1 MAKHF
6 FAKLFLCEH
15 IVPLEGKK
23 SVAVQHAMLVGF
35 LVLLCL
41 HKEVPSK
48 EVVYNRNLLHS
59 RTFYTII
66 ITKTYQKNQKEGHP
80 MQLPDKK
87 YIASFDIDAQNTFT
101 PVCPDELPVAEG
113 DQIADELN
121 AQAKFTSL
129 RLGSRDAH
137 TMDALWL
144 SDAEH
149 APLTPIEGHPDLDV
163 RWPAHAIIGTK
174 GFDFIAGL
182 DPKAY
187 DFQIYKGIEPDKH
200 PYGACYHDLKN
211 TLSTGAIEY
220 LRCHGITT
228 VICGGLATDYC
239 VKNTVLQL
247 KAAGF
252 DVILNK
258 AACRGIAPETI
269 TAAMDEM
276 AAAGVKFVECAAELE
291 A

>member
-1 MAKHF
+1 
-6 FAKLFLCEH
+6 
-15 IVPLEGKK
+15 
-23 SVAVQHAMLVGF
+23 
-35 LVLLCL
+35 
-41 HKEVPSK
+41 
-48 EVVYNRNLLHS
+48 
-59 RTFYTII
+59 
-66 ITKTYQKNQKEGHP
+66 
-80 MQLPDKK
+80 MQLPEKK

-113 DQIADELN
+113 DTIAPELN
-121 AQAKFTSL
+121 AQAQFASL
-129 RLGSRDAH
+129 RLASRDAH
-137 TMDALWL
+137 SRCALWI

-149 APLTPIEGHPDLDV
+149 APLTPIIGYPDLDI

-174 GFDFIAGL
+174 GFDFIDGL
-182 DPKAY
+182 DEAAY
-187 DFQIYKGIEPDKH
+187 DYQVFKGIEADKH
-200 PYGACYHDLKN
+200 PYGACYHDLKD

-220 LRCHGITT
+220 LRYHGITT

-269 TAAMDEM
+269 ASAMQEM
-276 AAAGVKFVECAAELE
+276 AAAGVKFVECAKELAE
-291 A
+291 

>member
-1 MAKHF
+1 MASRVRKPR
-6 FAKLFLCEH
+6 LLCETNSTPQRPIEPH
-15 IVPLEGKK
+15 EICVKK
-23 SVAVQHAMLVGF
+23 SLATMMITYYEFHKYYHLVKPQF
-35 LVLLCL
+35 IALSHILYYNN
-41 HKEVPSK
+41 HKNLSK
-48 EVVYNRNLLHS
+48 
-59 RTFYTII
+59 
-66 ITKTYQKNQKEGHP
+66 KQKEGHP

-121 AQAKFTSL
+121 AQAKFASL
-129 RLGSRDAH
+129 RLASRDAH

-258 AACRGIAPETI
+258 SACRGIAPDTI
-269 TAAMDEM
+269 AAAMEEM
-276 AAAGVKFVECAAELE
+276 ATAGVKFVECAAELK

>member
-6 FAKLFLCEH
+6 FAKLFLCEQ
-15 IVPLEGKK
+15 KK
-23 SVAVQHAMLVGF
+23 RSGPACNAGGF
-35 LVLLCL
+35 LGTSL
-41 HKEVPSK
+41 PTQRSASK
-48 EVVYNRNLLHS
+48 EVVYKPQFIALPHILYYNNHTNLS
-59 RTFYTII
+59 
-66 ITKTYQKNQKEGHP
+66 KKQKEGHP

-121 AQAKFTSL
+121 AQAKFASL
-129 RLGSRDAH
+129 RLASRDAH
-137 TMDALWL
+137 TLDALWL

-269 TAAMDEM
+269 AAAMDEM
-276 AAAGVKFVECAAELE
+276 AAAGVKFVECTAELE